1 MNKIIIASTRKNAGK
16 TGVIIGMARAM
27 QGKFGY
33 VKPFGDRLFYRKKRL
48 WDYDSALII
57 NIFNLDRDPEDL
69 SIGFDHAKIK
79 YMYDERTIRERLS
92 DLVMQSGG
100 DENIVFIEG
109 GQDLTYGASVNLD
122 AVSVARHTNGK
133 LVIVVSGD
141 DEMIMDDLSFI
152 RRYVDLSSVD
162 LRGVILNKVKDP
174 DDFKNTYL
182 DGIERMGIDVIG
194 IIPYTR
200 ELIHMSVGT
209 LVERIFVKVIAG
221 EGGMDN
227 VIHNIFIGAMS
238 GTTAQMD
245 PLFKRGN
252 KLIITSGDR
261 SDMILTALESDT
273 ACVILTN
280 NIVPS
285 PTIISRASELN
296 VPLLLVSDDTYQVA
310 RQIDSMDIVVAKN
323 ETGKIHMLE
332 NLVAENVDILKI

>member
-48 WDYDSALII
+48 WDHDSALII
-57 NIFNLDRDPEDL
+57 NIFNLERDPEDL

-79 YMYDERTIRERLS
+79 YMYDENTIRERLS
-92 DLVMQSGG
+92 DLVVQSGG

-109 GQDLTYGASVNLD
+109 GRDLTYGASVNLD

-285 PTIISRASELN
+285 PAIISRASELN

>member
-48 WDYDSALII
+48 WDHDSALII
-57 NIFNLDRDPEDL
+57 NIFNLERDPEDL

-79 YMYDERTIRERLS
+79 YMYDENTIRERLS
-92 DLVMQSGG
+92 DLVVQSGG

-109 GQDLTYGASVNLD
+109 GRDLTYGASVNLD

-285 PTIISRASELN
+285 PAIISRASELN

-310 RQIDSMDIVVAKN
+310 RQLDSMDIVVAKN
-323 ETGKIHMLE
+323 ETGKIHMLG
-332 NLVAENVDILKI
+332 NLVAENVDIQKI

>member
-48 WDYDSALII
+48 WDHDSALII
-57 NIFNLDRDPEDL
+57 NIFNLERDPEGL

-79 YMYDERTIRERLS
+79 YMYDENTIRERLS
-92 DLVMQSGG
+92 DLVVQSGG

-109 GQDLTYGASVNLD
+109 GRDLTYGASVNLD

-285 PTIISRASELN
+285 PAIISRASELN

-310 RQIDSMDIVVAKN
+310 RQLDSMDIVVAKN
-323 ETGKIHMLE
+323 ETGKIHMLG
-332 NLVAENVDILKI
+332 NLVAENVDIQKI